1 MLFVAKERNKLSV
14 TCAHQESKRFTNYIY
29 SKTQSDNSDCIQC
42 TFIIL
47 ASNICG
53 LLSKLILTFY
63 YYNSTIKEIDIT
75 KSPELISQLRQRTQ
89 IFSSKRITAAE
100 KALCGVKSQSHSKL
114 LFCNQCILAM
124 CKSHNSKWFT
134 NQSSYPPSSFSFGPS
149 QSHRSPETNSL
160 YTETQFIT
168 KQCISFE
175 CS

>member
-75 KSPELISQLRQRTQ
+75 KSPELISQLRQRPRSYVEVAGLRVSGARQGFAAWTWENPANKLG
-89 IFSSKRITAAE
+89 SRSLPTA
-100 KALCGVKSQSHSKL
+100 L
-114 LFCNQCILAM
+114 NN
-124 CKSHNSKWFT
+124 NS
-134 NQSSYPPSSFSFGPS
+134 NN
-149 QSHRSPETNSL
+149 NSNG
-160 YTETQFIT
+160 
-168 KQCISFE
+168 S
-175 CS
+175 